1 MRDLLTQCG
10 EKEPC
15 ANFTWQGL
23 IISWLFF
30 SRVCRN
36 FVNSYQGPWLET
48 QLGVPQ
54 GSLLSLLIC
63 LVYTSDLTL
72 QEEKP
77 QSQVKLSKPQESKYA
92 DDTEFWRTH
101 KNYNQ
106 LLINIQL
113 AIVNL
118 QSWFYKWCI
127 SLNISKTNYMVFYN
141 KKKKPSPPS
150 IPVTINEIPLK
161 QVQTKRVLGIVIDE
175 NLTFTSHIENITIKC
190 KQAYNRLTLFPDL
203 NPNLAVQLYKSYIH
217 SKLEYGCIVWGHSIY
232 KKNHVAMLESAQKG
246 ALSLILCTLKSTPTD
261 ALESELFIP
270 PIDLRIQELQ
280 HHEAIKLFQKENPYI
295 SNKINKSNQTSFNT
309 PFALSL

>member
-92 DDTEFWRTH
+92 DDVEFWRTH
-101 KNYNQ
+101 KNYYQ

-113 AIVNL
+113 TIVNL
-118 QSWFYKWCI
+118 QSWCYKWHI
-127 SLNISKTNYMVFYN
+127 FLNISKTNYMVFYN

-203 NPNLAVQLYKSYIH
+203 NPNLAVLLYKSYIR

-246 ALSLILCTLKSTPTD
+246 ALSLILRTLKSTPTD